1 MPQAPRQM
9 KLQVSNPV
17 SASNKWRDRMFKDIQ
32 AKLHAPKN
40 QHNSFGNYNYRSC
53 EDILEA
59 VKPLLHELD
68 WYLTISDE
76 IINHGDRFY
85 VEATVTVFNEE
96 GTIVRSAK
104 GIAREQE
111 TKKGMDAAQITG
123 AASSYARKYALNGLF
138 AIDDTKDADTMDN
151 RESAKKEELSS
162 DNKPLVETM
171 LSVIELISTKDSGHK
186 WKRDNQ
192 ETIDKLGSDK
202 GTVMTA
208 YLKKMKEFN

>member
-1 MPQAPRQM
+1 
-9 KLQVSNPV
+9 
-17 SASNKWRDRMFKDIQ
+17 MFKDIQ

-40 QHNSFGNYNYRSC
+40 QRNTFGNYNYRSC

-59 VKPLLHELD
+59 VKPLLHELG

-85 VEATVTVFNEE
+85 VEATVTVFDEK
-96 GTIVRSAK
+96 GQIVRSAK

-151 RESAKKEELSS
+151 RESAKTSAKIERNWIKEIEVASTLEELRSIFAEAY
-162 DNKPLVETM
+162 PA
-171 LSVIELISTKDSGHK
+171 TKGEEK
-186 WKRDNQ
+186 AKVKMAY
-192 ETIDKLGSDK
+192 DK
-202 GTVMTA
+202 
-208 YLKKMKEFN
+208 KKIKLEGE